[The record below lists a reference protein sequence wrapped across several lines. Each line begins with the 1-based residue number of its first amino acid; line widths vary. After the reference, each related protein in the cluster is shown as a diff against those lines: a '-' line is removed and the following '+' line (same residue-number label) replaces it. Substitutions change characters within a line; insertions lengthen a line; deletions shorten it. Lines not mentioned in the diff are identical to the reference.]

1 MGDMKLGAIE
11 SQFADIIWHNEPIPS
26 GELVKICAKELSW
39 KKSTTY
45 TVLRKLCERGIFQ
58 NVDGMVSSV
67 ISKEDFYAIQSEEF
81 VQEKFKGSLPAFLT
95 AFTSR
100 NKLSEQEIQELEQ
113 LIKKNRG

>member
-1 MGDMKLGAIE
+1 MSEMKLGVIE

-26 GELVKICAKELSW
+26 GDLVNICAKELSW

-81 VQEKFKGSLPAFLT
+81 VQETFKGSLPAFLT